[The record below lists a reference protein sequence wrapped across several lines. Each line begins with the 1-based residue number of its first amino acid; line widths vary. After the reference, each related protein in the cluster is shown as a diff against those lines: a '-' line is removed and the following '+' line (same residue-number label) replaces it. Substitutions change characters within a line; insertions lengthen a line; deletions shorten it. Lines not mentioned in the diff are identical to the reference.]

1 MVDPERIPEPATLN
15 KRWIRRQAA
24 WCDVLTRVEPS
35 LDYSVDS
42 LRLLTQTSRRA
53 FRSGWIRRRAISAYL
68 GEILIRNSR
77 GGRWVGTPPTRPE
90 FFRKPAVQFGTW
102 IAYPIRASRQAWIR
116 HASNEALYD
125 YASHVLRFA
134 DNPEG
139 VSNEPGWLRVSGP
152 PLGQYKGSLHAWLPR
167 KWAIRRWK
175 KSQRGHDDRAA
186 LDER

>member
-1 MVDPERIPEPATLN
+1 MVRRAHPSRAISRLL
-15 KRWIRRQAA
+15 RRQPSAA
-24 WCDVLTRVEPS
+24 DPDVPKGVQVG
-35 LDYSVDS
+35 LDPP
-42 LRLLTQTSRRA
+42 T
-53 FRSGWIRRRAISAYL
+53 AISAYL

>member
-1 MVDPERIPEPATLN
+1 MDSSPSSMV
-15 KRWIRRQAA
+15 
-24 WCDVLTRVEPS
+24 
-35 LDYSVDS
+35 
-42 LRLLTQTSRRA
+42 RRA
-53 FRSGWIRRRAISAYL
+53 HPSRAISRLLRRQPSAADPDVPKGVQVGL
-68 GEILIRNSR
+68 DPPTRDLCLPRRDSDPKFC